1 MALRLNTSEKSEI
14 SDIRRFWVAF
24 WELPSSSQSV
34 LWGAPWVMGFCLVL
48 SSQFN
53 EKESKFF
60 NPGKEELF
68 GVLLLLGGADL

>member
-1 MALRLNTSEKSEI
+1 MYRN
-14 SDIRRFWVAF
+14 RR
-24 WELPSSSQSV
+24 PPV

>member
-1 MALRLNTSEKSEI
+1 MIPARALCMFSN
-14 SDIRRFWVAF
+14 
-24 WELPSSSQSV
+24 SQSV
-34 LWGAPWVMGFCLVL
+34 RFRLMGGAPWVMGFCLVL